1 MSFFSALFDYMA
13 SPQQAASEFSPAE
26 TEHMVLDYLGK
37 LDRAVSEESFDPGGG
52 VNALV
57 FGEWGHGKSQV
68 MYRTADHL
76 TRKHPRVLTVRI
88 IAARLAPRDILEAAL
103 FDLSRQLDTQ
113 AEAEVLRR
121 SMAELGDLADDD
133 PHARQIT
140 ARALASTASHTQ
152 RLHTALLFD
161 EAAQTSG
168 IDFQEFLREL
178 EHAFSSARIVLHTM
192 QCHSLATL
200 DRARE
205 VANNLG
211 DWARSARQI
220 HLPSIQQE
228 HAYDFFHKRLSSRT
242 HDPQLAER
250 LIPPGIAKT
259 LCAAAGGNPR
269 RMLQYASRVWELCR
283 EHGERHFT
291 GRRVLEVFSTEAG
304 VTAGTSLFMEARF
317 RRILDLLPQEW
328 GAFGQRVR
336 PFLEGHIHTLLGESE
351 VMSPAQLA
359 AELGNVSVGELQKIT
374 REVGGIP
381 LFETKMDEF
390 DDTTY
395 GLTHAFR
402 SDLCGAFGSTGGLDL
417 KQIQIKLLLKPR
429 EEQNNIAQGLATVL
443 RHKGYT
449 QVAPKLV
456 RLGEFPAEAHAH
468 HQTPIRGFT
477 MQVRIVDTS
486 IDVPVLVTGLCG
498 VEPPRAMIEHI
509 TRGLVDRE
517 WSFAYILYANEELSW
532 DDWLQG
538 DEAKGLPPELLEKAS
553 ELRTL
558 NPSEKLVSPSSVEQ
572 THPPSVAA
580 AIFFAHLIGAGQQY
594 SESKQPSEEMLPIID
609 GTVEAMN
616 EALPRLQDVIYLP
629 SELERKLLDHSCW
642 EPAATGSGLTLK
654 QIGEAAPDTRV
665 TGASLAN
672 LLGGYLEKR
681 GGLYVRNKRAD
692 FPIFGVVR
700 DVLKERQRC
709 AMDVLTEAVR
719 GAALLV
725 GGGDQ
730 LRGNVE
736 WIVEKLKAAGMV
748 RRDLVEVQFI
758 DITKALREKD
768 QKFKSQLSDY
778 TKRLSHIE
786 QYESSR
792 AEPLQQTLEGIRKRK
807 TLEGSPSERS
817 ERLNELLMDL
827 DQLLVRID
835 EEARAI
841 ESEKK
846 KYIDHF
852 ARELAELKH
861 LREEL
866 APEWRN
872 RAFTEDE
879 YLDAD
884 KLVEAFQKE
893 IETPVGSNQRSIIKR
908 ERLTI
913 QNRLDALRDRAL
925 GKATA
930 APEDPY
936 AQIVN
941 RILSKQPFDR
951 LVITVEEF

>member
-1 MSFFSALFDYMA
+1 MSFPTSLFDYMA
-13 SPQQAASEFSPAE
+13 SPQQAASELSPAE
-26 TEHMVLDYLGK
+26 TEHMVLDYLGA
-37 LDRAVSEESFDPGGG
+37 LDHAMSEKSFDPGGG

-76 TRKHPRVLTVRI
+76 MRNHLRVLTVRI

-103 FDLSRQLDTQ
+103 FDLSRQPDAK

-121 SMAELGDLADDD
+121 SMAEMGDLPDDD
-133 PHARQIT
+133 PHARQIA
-140 ARALASTASHTQ
+140 ARALASMASQTQ

-178 EHAFSSARIVLHTM
+178 EHAFSSARSILHTM

-200 DRARE
+200 DRARH

-242 HDPQLAER
+242 QDPQLADR

-269 RMLQYASRVWELCR
+269 RMLQYASRIWELCR
-283 EHGERHFT
+283 EHGERQFT

-328 GAFGQRVR
+328 GAFGQKVR
-336 PFLEGHIHTLLGESE
+336 PFLQNHIDTLLGESE

-390 DDTTY
+390 EDTTY

-402 SDLCGAFGSTGGLDL
+402 SDLCGTFGSTGGLDL

-429 EEQNNIAQGLATVL
+429 EEQNNIANGLATVL

-449 QVAPKLV
+449 QVAPKIV
-456 RLGEFPAEAHAH
+456 RLGEFPAEAHSH
-468 HQTPIRGFT
+468 HQIPIRGFT
-477 MQVRIVDTS
+477 MQVQIPGTS

-498 VEPPRAMIEHI
+498 VAPPCAMIERI

-517 WSFAYILYANEELSW
+517 WAFAYILYANEELSW

-538 DEAKGLPPELLEKAS
+538 DEAKGLPPELQEKAS
-553 ELRTL
+553 EIRTL

-572 THPPSVAA
+572 AHPPSVAA
-580 AIFFAHLIGAGQQY
+580 AIFFAHLIGVSQQY
-594 SESKQPSEEMLPIID
+594 AESKQPSEEMIPVID

-616 EALPRLQDVIYLP
+616 KALPQLRDVIYLP
-629 SELERKLLDHSCW
+629 SEAEQKLLGHSCW
-642 EPAATGSGLTLK
+642 EQASAGDGLTLK
-654 QIGEAAPDTRV
+654 QLGEAMPDGRV

-672 LLGGYLEKR
+672 LMGSYLEKS
-681 GGLYVRNKRAD
+681 GGLYVRHKSAD

-700 DVLKERQRC
+700 DVLKDRQRC
-709 AMDVLTEAVR
+709 SLDVLTEAVR
-719 GAALLV
+719 GVALFV
-725 GGGDQ
+725 GGGNR
-730 LRGNVE
+730 LRSNVE
-736 WIVEKLKAAGMV
+736 WIVEKLRNAGMV
-748 RRDLVEVQFI
+748 RRAQDEFQYI
-758 DITKALREKD
+758 DITKALKEKD
-768 QKFKSQLSDY
+768 EKFKLLLSDY
-778 TKRLSHIE
+778 TKRLSLIE

-792 AEPLQQTLEGIRKRK
+792 AEPLQKTLEDIRKRK
-807 TLEGSPSERS
+807 TFKGAPSERS
-817 ERLNELLMDL
+817 ERLDELLLDL
-827 DQLLVRID
+827 EQLHGRIT
-835 EEARAI
+835 EEERAI

-846 KYIDHF
+846 KYIEHF
-852 ARELAELKH
+852 TRELAELKR
-861 LREEL
+861 LREGL

-872 RAFTEDE
+872 WAFTEDE

-893 IETPVGSNQRSIIKR
+893 IETPVGTNQRSLIRR
-908 ERLTI
+908 ERITI
-913 QNRLDALRDRAL
+913 QSRLDALRVRAL

-930 APEDPY
+930 ASEDPY
-936 AQIVN
+936 TQIVN
-941 RILSKQPFDR
+941 RVLSKQPFDR

>member
-1 MSFFSALFDYMA
+1 MSFFTSPFDYMA
-13 SPQQAASEFSPAE
+13 SPQQAASELSPTE

-76 TRKHPRVLTVRI
+76 TRNHPRVLTVRI

-103 FDLSRQLDTQ
+103 FDLSRQPGTK
-113 AEAEVLRR
+113 AEADVLRR

-140 ARALASTASHTQ
+140 ARALASMASQTQ

-178 EHAFSSARIVLHTM
+178 ERAFRSARSILHTM

-200 DRARE
+200 DRARQ

-211 DWARSARQI
+211 DWARSAEQI

-228 HAYDFFHKRLSSRT
+228 HAYDFFHKRLSART
-242 HDPQLAER
+242 KEPQLANR
-250 LIPPGIAKT
+250 LIPEGIAKT

-269 RMLQYASRVWELCR
+269 RMLQYASRIWELCR
-283 EHGERHFT
+283 EHGEWEFT

-328 GAFGQRVR
+328 GSFGQKVR
-336 PFLEGHIHTLLGESE
+336 PFLERNIDKLLGESE
-351 VMSPAQLA
+351 PIGPMKLA

-374 REVGGIP
+374 REVGGIR
-381 LFETKMDEF
+381 LFEPKMDEF
-390 DDTTY
+390 DETTY

-429 EEQNNIAQGLATVL
+429 EEQNSIASGLATVL
-443 RHKGYT
+443 QYKGYT
-449 QVAPKLV
+449 QVAPRLV
-456 RLGEFPAEAHAH
+456 RLGEFPAEAHSH

-477 MQVRIVDTS
+477 MQVQIPDTS

-498 VEPPRAMIEHI
+498 VTPSRAMIERI
-509 TRGLVDRE
+509 TRGLIDRE

-532 DDWLQG
+532 DDWLHG
-538 DEAKGLPPELLEKAS
+538 DEAKELLPELQEKAT
-553 ELRTL
+553 EIRTL
-558 NPSEKLVSPSSVEQ
+558 NPSEKLVSPSAVEQ
-572 THPPSVAA
+572 AHPPSVAA

-594 SESKQPSEEMLPIID
+594 SENKPLSEEMAPIID

-616 EALPRLQDVIYLP
+616 EARPQLRDVRYLP
-629 SELERKLLDHSCW
+629 SELDRKLLDHSCW
-642 EPAATGSGLTLK
+642 EQPSAGDGLTLK
-654 QIGEAAPDTRV
+654 QLSESMLEKL

-681 GGLYVRNKRAD
+681 GGVYVRNKIAN
-692 FPIFGVVR
+692 FPILEVVR
-700 DVLKERQRC
+700 DVLKARQRC
-709 AMDVLTEAVR
+709 SMDVLTEEVR
-719 GAALLV
+719 GAALFV
-725 GGGDQ
+725 GGGDR
-730 LRGNVE
+730 LRSNVE
-736 WIVEKLKAAGMV
+736 WSVEKLKAAGMA
-748 RRDLVEVQFI
+748 RRDLVDVQFI
-758 DITKALREKD
+758 DIAKALKEKD
-768 QKFKSQLSDY
+768 QKYRSNLADCTRKL
-778 TKRLSHIE
+778 TPIE
-786 QYESSR
+786 EYESSR
-792 AEPLQQTLEGIRKRK
+792 AEPLRQILDGIKKRK
-807 TLEGSPSERS
+807 TLEGTQSERS
-817 ERLNELLMDL
+817 ERLDELLLDL
-827 DQLLVRID
+827 EQLLVRIT
-835 EEARAI
+835 EEERAI
-841 ESEKK
+841 ADEKK

-852 ARELAELKH
+852 ASELAELKR
-861 LREEL
+861 LREAL
-866 APEWRN
+866 PPEWRKW
-872 RAFTEDE
+872 AFTEDE

-884 KLVEAFQKE
+884 NLVEAFQKE
-893 IETPVGSNQRSIIKR
+893 LETPVGTNQRSILRR
-908 ERLTI
+908 ERHTI
-913 QNRLDALRDRAL
+913 QNRLDALRARAL

-930 APEDPY
+930 APEDRY

-941 RILSKQPFDR
+941 RVLSKQPFDR

>member
-1 MSFFSALFDYMA
+1 MSFFTSPFDYMA
-13 SPQQAASEFSPAE
+13 SPQQAASEFSPSE
-26 TEHMVLDYLGK
+26 TEQRVLDYLVA
-37 LDRAVSEESFDPGGG
+37 LDRAVSEESFDPAGG

-68 MYRTADHL
+68 MYRAADHL
-76 TRKHPRVLTVRI
+76 TRKHPKVLTVRI

-103 FDLSRQLDTQ
+103 FDLSRQPGTQ
-113 AEAEVLRR
+113 PEAEVLRR
-121 SMAELGDLADDD
+121 SMAELGDLTDED
-133 PHARQIT
+133 PHARQIS
-140 ARALASTASHTQ
+140 ARALASMASRTQ

-178 EHAFSSARIVLHTM
+178 EHAFSSARCILHTM

-200 DRARE
+200 DRARQI
-205 VANNLG
+205 ANNLG
-211 DWARSARQI
+211 DWARSAWQI
-220 HLPSIQQE
+220 HLPSIQ
-228 HAYDFFHKRLSSRT
+228 HDNAYEFFRTRLAART
-242 HDPQLAER
+242 HEPQLAER

-269 RMLQYASRVWELCR
+269 RMLQYSSRVWELCR
-283 EHGERHFT
+283 DRDERQFT

-304 VTAGTSLFMEARF
+304 VAAGTSLFMEARF

-328 GAFGQRVR
+328 GPFGQKVR
-336 PFLEGHIHTLLGESE
+336 PFLERNIHTLLGESE
-351 VMSPAQLA
+351 VISPAQLA

-390 DDTTY
+390 EDTTY

-429 EEQNNIAQGLATVL
+429 EEQNNIANGLATVL

-456 RLGEFPAEAHAH
+456 RLGEFPAEAHSH

-477 MQVRIVDTS
+477 MQVQIPDTS

-498 VEPPRAMIEHI
+498 VAPPRAMIERI

-517 WSFAYILYANEELSW
+517 WSFAYILYANENLSW

-538 DEAKGLPPELLEKAS
+538 DEAKELPPELQQKAS
-553 ELRTL
+553 EIRTL

-572 THPPSVAA
+572 AHPPSVAA
-580 AIFFAHLIGAGQQY
+580 AIFFAHLIGAGVQY
-594 SESKQPSEEMLPIID
+594 SESKQLSEEMTPIID
-609 GTVEAMN
+609 GAVEAMN
-616 EALPRLQDVIYLP
+616 EALPRLQDVVYLP

-642 EPAATGSGLTLK
+642 DEASAGEGLTLK
-654 QIGEAAPDTRV
+654 QIGEASPERV

-672 LLGGYLEKR
+672 LLGNYLEKR
-681 GGLYVRNKRAD
+681 GGLYIRKKSAD
-692 FPIFGVVR
+692 FPSFGVVR
-700 DVLKERQRC
+700 DVLKDRQRC
-709 AMDVLTEAVR
+709 SIDVLTEAVR
-719 GAALLV
+719 GTTLFV
-725 GGGDQ
+725 GGSDR

-736 WIVEKLKAAGMV
+736 WIVEKLKTAGMV
-748 RRDLVEVQFI
+748 RREQVEVQFI
-758 DITKALREKD
+758 DVSKALKEKD
-768 QKFKSQLSDY
+768 QKFKSHLGDY
-778 TKRLSHIE
+778 TKRLGLIE

-792 AEPLQQTLEGIRKRK
+792 AEPLQQTLDGIRKRK
-807 TLEGSPSERS
+807 TLEGTPSERS
-817 ERLNELLMDL
+817 ERLDELLLDL
-827 DQLLVRID
+827 EQLEGHIT
-835 EEARAI
+835 EEERAI
-841 ESEKK
+841 ASEKK
-846 KYIDHF
+846 KYSEHF
-852 ARELAELKH
+852 ARELTELKR

-872 RAFTEDE
+872 KAFTEDE
-879 YLDAD
+879 YQDAE

-893 IETPVGSNQRSIIKR
+893 LETPVGSNQRSIIRR
-908 ERLTI
+908 ERITI
-913 QNRLDALRDRAL
+913 QNRLEALRDRAL

-930 APEDPY
+930 TSKDAY

-941 RILSKQPFDR
+941 RVLSKQPFDR